1 VWKGLIKFQRSSLK
15 HDPIER
21 SKEMSILSNRAK
33 SLKPSPTLAIN
44 AKAKS
49 MQSQGIHVISFGA
62 GEPDF
67 DTPENIKQAAKKA
80 LDEGFTKYTPVG
92 GIDELKDAII
102 KKFQRDSGLSY
113 KRSEII
119 VSCGGKHSF
128 YNLAQ
133 AIFDQGDE
141 VIILAPY
148 WVSYPPMVSL
158 AGGTPVIVET
168 IEKNE
173 FKITP
178 EDLKKAITPR
188 TKALILNSPS
198 NPTGSAYTKKELGK
212 IAEIAISNNF
222 FVISDEIY
230 EKIVYDGFEFVS
242 IASLNDEIRKRTII
256 VHGVA
261 KTYAMTGWRIGYTA
275 GSEEIISAMNNIQ
288 SQSTS
293 NPTSI
298 AQKASV
304 EALIGPQDEV
314 RKMVNA
320 FGQRRNYIVDRLNKM
335 PGVSCYKP
343 VGAFYVFP
351 NFSSY
356 YGKSYEGK
364 RISNSTALADFFL
377 DVARV
382 AVVPGI
388 EFGADPFERLS
399 YATSLEDIREGLDR
413 IEGAINKLI

>member
-1 VWKGLIKFQRSSLK
+1 MTV
-15 HDPIER
+15 
-21 SKEMSILSNRAK
+21 LSNRAK

-49 MQSQGIHVISFGA
+49 MQAQGIHVISFGA

-113 KRSEII
+113 KRSEIL

-141 VIILAPY
+141 VIIPAPY
-148 WVSYPPMVSL
+148 WVSYPPMVAL
-158 AGGTPVIVET
+158 ANATPVIVET
-168 IEKNE
+168 REKND

-178 EDLKKAITPR
+178 EELKKAITPK
-188 TKALILNSPS
+188 TKALIINSPS
-198 NPTGSAYTKKELGK
+198 NPTGSAYTKKELEK
-212 IAEIAISNNF
+212 IAEIGISKNF

-230 EKIVYDGFEFVS
+230 EKIVYDGFQFTS
-242 IASLNDEIRKRTII
+242 IASLNDEIKKRTII

-298 AQKASV
+298 SQKASV
-304 EALIGPQDEV
+304 EALAGLQDEV
-314 RKMVNA
+314 GKMVAA
-320 FGQRRNYIVDRLNKM
+320 FAQRRNYIVDRLNKI

-343 VGAFYVFP
+343 VGAFYAFP

-356 YGKSYEGK
+356 YGKSFQGK
-364 RISNSTALADFFL
+364 KIENSTVLADYFL
-377 DVARV
+377 DVAKV
-382 AVVPGI
+382 AVVPGV

-399 YATSLEDIREGLDR
+399 YATSMEDIKEGLNR
-413 IEGAINKLI
+413 IEEALKKLS

>member
-1 VWKGLIKFQRSSLK
+1 MTV
-15 HDPIER
+15 
-21 SKEMSILSNRAK
+21 LSNRAK
-33 SLKPSPTLAIN
+33 SLRPSPTLAIN

-49 MQSQGIHVISFGA
+49 MQAQGIHVISFGA

-67 DTPENIKQAAKKA
+67 DTPDNIKKAAKKA
-80 LDEGFTKYTPVG
+80 IDDGFTKYTPVG

-102 KKFQRDSGLSY
+102 DKFKQDSQLTY
-113 KRSEII
+113 KRSEVL

-133 AIFDQGDE
+133 AIFDQRDE
-141 VIILAPY
+141 VIIPAPY

-158 AGGTPVIVET
+158 AGGSPVIVET
-168 IEKNE
+168 TEKNE

-178 EDLKKAITPR
+178 EDLKKAITPK
-188 TKALILNSPS
+188 TKALIINSPS
-198 NPTGSAYTKKELGK
+198 NPTGTAYTKMDLEKF
-212 IAEIAISNNF
+212 AEIAISKDF

-230 EKIVYDGFEFVS
+230 EKIVYDGYRFIS
-242 IASLNDEIRKRTII
+242 IASLSEEMKKKTII

-275 GSEEIISAMNNIQ
+275 GPEEIISAMNNIQ

-304 EALIGPQDEV
+304 EALAGPQDEV
-314 RKMVNA
+314 GKMVSA
-320 FGQRRNYIVDRLNKM
+320 FTQRRNYIVDRLNKI
-335 PGVSCYKP
+335 PAVSCYKP
-343 VGAFYVFP
+343 AGAFYVFP

-356 YGKSYEGK
+356 YGKSYQGK
-364 RISNSTALADFFL
+364 KIENSTHLADFFL
-377 DVARV
+377 DMARV
-382 AVVPGI
+382 AVVPGV

-399 YATSLEDIREGLDR
+399 YATSMEDIKEGLSR
-413 IEGAINKLI
+413 IEEALKKLS

>member
-1 VWKGLIKFQRSSLK
+1 MTV
-15 HDPIER
+15 
-21 SKEMSILSNRAK
+21 LSNRAK
-33 SLKPSPTLAIN
+33 GLKPSPTLAIN

-49 MQSQGIHVISFGA
+49 MQAQGIHVISFGA

-102 KKFQRDSGLSY
+102 TKFQRDSGLTY
-113 KRSEII
+113 KRSEIL

-141 VIILAPY
+141 VIVPAPY
-148 WVSYPPMVSL
+148 WVSYPPMVAL
-158 AGGTPVIVET
+158 ANASPVIVET
-168 IEKNE
+168 TEKNE

-178 EDLKKAITPR
+178 EDLKKAITPK
-188 TKALILNSPS
+188 TKALIINSPS
-198 NPTGSAYTKKELGK
+198 NPTGSAYTKKELEK
-212 IAEIAISNNF
+212 IAEIAISKNF

-230 EKIVYDGFEFVS
+230 EKIVYDGFEFTSIVS
-242 IASLNDEIRKRTII
+242 LSEDMKKRTII

-356 YGKSYEGK
+356 YGKSYQGK
-364 RISNSTALADFFL
+364 KIFNSTNLADFFL

-399 YATSLEDIREGLDR
+399 YATSMEDIREGLDR
-413 IEGAINKLI
+413 IEEAINKLI

>member
-1 VWKGLIKFQRSSLK
+1 
-15 HDPIER
+15 
-21 SKEMSILSNRAK
+21 MSILSSRAK

-49 MQSQGIHVISFGA
+49 MQAQGIHVISFGA

-80 LDEGFTKYTPVG
+80 LDEGFTKYTAVG

-113 KRSEII
+113 KRAEII

-141 VIILAPY
+141 VIIPAPY

-168 IEKNE
+168 TEKNA

-178 EDLKKAITPR
+178 EDLKKAITPK
-188 TKALILNSPS
+188 TKALIINSPS
-198 NPTGSAYTKKELGK
+198 NPTGSAYTKKDLEK
-212 IAEIAISNNF
+212 IAEIAIPKDF

-230 EKIVYDGFEFVS
+230 EKIVYDGFDFIS
-242 IASLNDEIRKRTII
+242 IASLSEEMKKKTII

-275 GSEEIISAMNNIQ
+275 GSDEIISAMNNIQ

-304 EALIGPQDEV
+304 EALAGPQDEV
-314 RKMVNA
+314 EKMVSA
-320 FGQRRNYIVDRLNKM
+320 FAQRRNYIVDRLNKM

-343 VGAFYVFP
+343 AGAFYVFP

-356 YGKSYEGK
+356 YGRAYQTKKIE
-364 RISNSTALADFFL
+364 NSTHLADFFL

-382 AVVPGI
+382 AVVPGV

-399 YATSLEDIREGLDR
+399 YATSLENIKEGLDR
-413 IEGAINKLI
+413 IEESLNKLS

>member
-1 VWKGLIKFQRSSLK
+1 MEE
-15 HDPIER
+15 P
-21 SKEMSILSNRAK
+21 MSILSSRAK

-44 AKAKS
+44 AKAKA
-49 MQSQGIHVISFGA
+49 MQAQGIHVISFGA

-67 DTPENIKQAAKKA
+67 DTPENIKKAAIKA
-80 LDEGFTKYTPVG
+80 IEDGFTKYTAVG

-102 KKFQRDSGLSY
+102 RKFQRDNQLVY
-113 KRSEII
+113 KRSQILA
-119 VSCGGKHSF
+119 SCGGKHSF

-133 AIFDQGDE
+133 ALFDQGDE
-141 VIILAPY
+141 VVIPGPY

-158 AGGTPVIVET
+158 AGAKPVILNTKE
-168 IEKNE
+168 ENE
-173 FKITP
+173 FKMTP
-178 EDLKKAITPR
+178 EELKRALTQK
-188 TKALILNSPS
+188 TKALILNTPC
-198 NPTGSAYTKKELGK
+198 NPTGSAYEREELEW
-212 IAEIAISNNF
+212 IAEIAVSRNF

-230 EKIVYDGFEFVS
+230 EKIVYDGFEFRS
-242 IASLNDEIRKRTII
+242 IASLGEEIKKRTII

-261 KTYAMTGWRIGYTA
+261 KTYSMTGWRIGYTA
-275 GSEEIISAMNNIQ
+275 APEEIISAMSNIQ

-298 AQKASV
+298 SQKASV

-314 RKMVNA
+314 AKMVSA
-320 FGQRRNYIVDRLNKM
+320 FAQRRNYIVDRLNKI
-335 PGVSCYKP
+335 PRVSCYNP

-356 YGKSYEGK
+356 YGKSYRGK
-364 RISNSTALADFFL
+364 KISNSTELADFFL

-399 YATSLEDIREGLDR
+399 YATSMEDIKEGLDR
-413 IEGAINKLI
+413 IEESLSRLV

>member
-1 VWKGLIKFQRSSLK
+1 
-15 HDPIER
+15 
-21 SKEMSILSNRAK
+21 MAILSNRAR

-49 MQSQGIHVISFGA
+49 MQAQGIHVISFGA

-67 DTPENIKQAAKKA
+67 DTPQNIKQAAKKA
-80 LDEGFTKYTPVG
+80 IDDGFTKYTPVG

-102 KKFQRDSGLSY
+102 NKFKRDSQLIY
-113 KRSEII
+113 KRSEIL

-133 AIFDQGDE
+133 AIFDQGNE
-141 VIILAPY
+141 VIIPAPY

-158 AGGTPVIVET
+158 AGGAPVIVET
-168 IEKNE
+168 TEKNE

-178 EDLKKAITPR
+178 EDLKRAVTLK
-188 TKALILNSPS
+188 TKALIINSPS
-198 NPTGSAYTKKELGK
+198 NPTGGAYTRKELEN
-212 IAEIAISNNF
+212 IAGIALSNGF

-230 EKIVYDGFEFVS
+230 EKIVYDGFEFTS
-242 IASLNDEIRKRTII
+242 IASLSEEMRRKTII

-275 GSEEIISAMNNIQ
+275 ASEEIISAMNNIQ

-304 EALIGPQDEV
+304 EALGGPQNEV
-314 RKMVNA
+314 EKMVRA
-320 FGQRRNYIVDRLNKM
+320 FAQRRNYIVDRLNKI

-351 NFSSY
+351 NFSPY
-356 YGKSYEGK
+356 YGKSYQGK
-364 RISNSTALADFFL
+364 KIENSTVLADYFL

-382 AVVPGI
+382 AVVPGV

-399 YATSLEDIREGLDR
+399 YATSMEDIKEGLDR
-413 IEGAINKLI
+413 IEEALKKLS

>member
-1 VWKGLIKFQRSSLK
+1 
-15 HDPIER
+15 
-21 SKEMSILSNRAK
+21 MSVLSNRAK
-33 SLKPSPTLAIN
+33 GLRSSPTLAIN

-49 MQSQGIHVISFGA
+49 MQAQGVHVISFGA

-67 DTPENIKQAAKKA
+67 DTPKNIKEAAKKA
-80 LDEGFTKYTPVG
+80 IDEGFTKYTPVG
-92 GIDELKDAII
+92 GIDELKEAII
-102 KKFQRDSGLSY
+102 KKFQRDSALTY
-113 KRSEII
+113 KRSEIL

-141 VIILAPY
+141 VIIPAPY
-148 WVSYPPMVSL
+148 WVSYPPMVAL
-158 AGGTPVIVET
+158 ANATPVIVET
-168 IEKNE
+168 KETNE

-178 EDLKKAITPR
+178 RELEEVLTPK
-188 TKALILNSPS
+188 TKALIINSPC
-198 NPTGSAYTKKELGK
+198 NPTGSAYTRKELEK
-212 IAEIAISNNF
+212 IADIAISRNF

-230 EKIVYDGFEFVS
+230 EKIVYDGFEFTS
-242 IASLNDEIRKRTII
+242 IASLSEEMRKRTII

-298 AQKASV
+298 AQKAAV
-304 EALIGPQDEV
+304 EALIGQQNEV
-314 RKMVNA
+314 EKMVSA
-320 FGQRRNYIVDRLNKM
+320 FGQRRNYIVDRLNQIDE
-335 PGVSCYKP
+335 VSCYKP

-351 NFSSY
+351 NFSRY
-356 YGKSYEGK
+356 YGKSYKGK
-364 RISNSTALADFFL
+364 KIGDSTVLAEYFL

-382 AVVPGI
+382 AVVPGV

-399 YATSLEDIREGLDR
+399 YATSMEDIMEGLNR
-413 IEGAINKLI
+413 IEEALNKLA

>member
-1 VWKGLIKFQRSSLK
+1 MTV
-15 HDPIER
+15 
-21 SKEMSILSNRAK
+21 LSNRAK
-33 SLKPSPTLAIN
+33 GLKPSPTLAIN

-49 MQSQGIHVISFGA
+49 MQAQGIHVISFGA

-102 KKFQRDSGLSY
+102 TKFQRDSGLTY
-113 KRSEII
+113 KRSEIL

-141 VIILAPY
+141 VIVPAPY
-148 WVSYPPMVSL
+148 WVSYPPMIAL
-158 AGGTPVIVET
+158 ANASPVIVET
-168 IEKNE
+168 TEKNE

-178 EDLKKAITPR
+178 EDLKKAITPK
-188 TKALILNSPS
+188 TKALIINSPS
-198 NPTGSAYTKKELGK
+198 NPTGSAYTKKELEK
-212 IAEIAISNNF
+212 IAEIAISKNF

-230 EKIVYDGFEFVS
+230 EKIVYDGFEFTSIVS
-242 IASLNDEIRKRTII
+242 LSEDMKKRTII

-356 YGKSYEGK
+356 YGKSYQGK
-364 RISNSTALADFFL
+364 KIFNSTNLADFFL

-399 YATSLEDIREGLDR
+399 YATSMEDIREGLDR
-413 IEGAINKLI
+413 IEEAINKLI

>member
-1 VWKGLIKFQRSSLK
+1 
-15 HDPIER
+15 
-21 SKEMSILSNRAK
+21 MSILSSRARG
-33 SLKPSPTLAIN
+33 LKPSPTLAIN

-49 MQSQGIHVISFGA
+49 MQAQGIKVVSFGA

-67 DTPENIKQAAKKA
+67 DTPENIKRAAIKA
-80 LDEGFTKYTPVG
+80 IQEGFTKYTAVG

-102 KKFQRDSGLSY
+102 QKFKRDSDLTY
-113 KRSEII
+113 KRSEIL

-133 AIFDQGDE
+133 ALFDQGDE
-141 VIILAPY
+141 VIIPAPY

-158 AGGTPVIVET
+158 AGAAPVIIGTCE
-168 IEKNE
+168 EDD

-178 EDLKKAITPR
+178 EGLKRAITPK
-188 TKALILNSPS
+188 TKALVLNSPS
-198 NPTGSAYTKKELGK
+198 NPTGSAYTKKDLER
-212 IAEIAISNNF
+212 IAEIAISSNF

-230 EKIVYDGFEFVS
+230 EKIVYDGFEFRS
-242 IASLNDEIRKRTII
+242 IASLGEEIRKRTII

-275 GSEEIISAMNNIQ
+275 GPEEIISAMNNIQ

-298 AQKASV
+298 SQKASV
-304 EALIGPQDEV
+304 EALIGSQDEV
-314 RKMVNA
+314 KKMVSA
-320 FGQRRNYIVDRLNKM
+320 FAQRRNYIVDRLNEIE
-335 PGVSCYKP
+335 GVSCYKP
-343 VGAFYVFP
+343 IGAFYVFP
-351 NFSSY
+351 NFSHY
-356 YGKSYEGK
+356 YGRTYQGK
-364 RISNSTALADFFL
+364 KINNSTDLADFFL

-382 AVVPGI
+382 AVVPGV

-399 YATSLEDIREGLDR
+399 YATSMEDIREGTDR
-413 IEGAINKLI
+413 IEEALKRLS

>member
-1 VWKGLIKFQRSSLK
+1 MPPAKLWGILSRFDKNGGV
-15 HDPIER
+15 P
-21 SKEMSILSNRAK
+21 MSILSNRAK

-49 MQSQGIHVISFGA
+49 MQAQGIHVISFGA

-67 DTPENIKQAAKKA
+67 DTPQNIKQAAKKA
-80 LDEGFTKYTPVG
+80 IDDGFTKYTPVG
-92 GIDELKDAII
+92 GIDDLKDAII
-102 KKFQRDSGLSY
+102 KKFRRDSGITY
-113 KRSEII
+113 KRSEIL

-141 VIILAPY
+141 VIIPAPY
-148 WVSYPPMVSL
+148 WVSYPPMVAL
-158 AGGTPVIVET
+158 ANAKPVIVET
-168 IEKNE
+168 TEKIE

-178 EDLKKAITPR
+178 EELKKVVTPK
-188 TKALILNSPS
+188 TKALIINSPC
-198 NPTGSAYTKKELGK
+198 NPTGSAYTKSELEK
-212 IAEIAISNNF
+212 IGEIALSKNF

-230 EKIVYDGFEFVS
+230 EKLVYDGFQFVS
-242 IASLNDEIRKRTII
+242 IASLSEEMKKKTII

-304 EALIGPQDEV
+304 EALAGVQDEV
-314 RKMVNA
+314 KKMVNA
-320 FGQRRNYIVDRLNKM
+320 FGQRRNYIVDRLNKI

-343 VGAFYVFP
+343 LGAFYVFP

-356 YGKSYEGK
+356 YGKSYQGK
-364 RISNSTALADFFL
+364 KIENSTALADYFL
-377 DVARV
+377 DVAKV
-382 AVVPGI
+382 AVVPGV

-399 YATSLEDIREGLDR
+399 YATSMEDIKEGLNR
-413 IEGAINKLI
+413 IEEALKKLN